1 MIDATASDLLR
12 QEVEAEGGDV
22 RVVMEKTIAG
32 TVHEMAQAFDQSKTL
47 VEIGVPTEMAA
58 QAVGSRLMD
67 LAASLLLAGAI
78 IQETYPGAVGD
89 VLTAEAEAFEDELE
103 ADFEVEEHRFIN
115 VGDEGQGG
123 E

>member
-32 TVHEMAQAFDQSKTL
+32 TVHEMAQALDQSAAL